1 MSLYEKIKT
10 GQVTADGDKGAS
22 RLPVTPTKTTV
33 TKPEP
38 ETDTYSSDKA
48 IQAYYDMMQQVM
60 KSYTANPLETDW
72 GKQMLEA
79 YGIKADDAATGVKAT
94 AAAENSGNVDS
105 YAVANAE
112 RQRLAKLGQGI
123 EAINGMNTERNN
135 NLINLLNNIGV
146 NTQTLLGLTS
156 SGEDTSKLSTDDLAI
171 EFGGYYNN
179 RVKDWDE
186 ATQGK
191 LKDAVIK
198 AMQDSG
204 YFEGVSAER
213 LLEAANRYLES
224 IGVIEGEED
233 NAETETTPTSNKVKG
248 VGGYFGNL
256 WDAIWGKE

>member
-33 TKPEP
+33 TKPET

-123 EAINGMNTERNN
+123 EAINGMNAERNN

-146 NTQTLLGLTS
+146 NTQTLLGL
-156 SGEDTSKLSTDDLAI
+156 EASTTTPTTVVNKIPTAAELA
-171 EFGGYYNN
+171 EYMQGYYNQASKSGQYESDQAALN
-179 RVKDWDE
+179 AVADMMRSSEEFGHIPYYLFWEAMKNVKDKNE
-186 ATQGK
+186 
-191 LKDAVIK
+191 I
-198 AMQDSG
+198 
-204 YFEGVSAER
+204 
-213 LLEAANRYLES
+213 
-224 IGVIEGEED
+224 I
-233 NAETETTPTSNKVKG
+233 
-248 VGGYFGNL
+248 
-256 WDAIWGKE
+256 